1 MLVRWS
7 NPPPALFSVEGT
19 LVKKKTMKL
28 YTCMHAPW
36 MDGCFAEG
44 GAHYGRA
51 ACMRCG
57 GASARSAACAHTRCR
72 ASCSCHAWR
81 PHGKKNT
88 RRHRSI
94 LRVAPRFTTAPPAW
108 TRAVAAGSDIWP
120 RYGVLLAL
128 AGVVA
133 HIISPECDWEA
144 ALAMAHHANYSR
156 ARLALRLRDSNN
168 NPWN

>member
-1 MLVRWS
+1 MVRWS

-57 GASARSAACAHTRCR
+57 GASARSAARARSHTLSCVVLVPCMTTPRKEEHETTSVDFACGASLYDRSTSMDARRRCR
-72 ASCSCHAWR
+72 IRYLAPVRCSASS
-81 PHGKKNT
+81 
-88 RRHRSI
+88 
-94 LRVAPRFTTAPPAW
+94 
-108 TRAVAAGSDIWP
+108 
-120 RYGVLLAL
+120 L

-133 HIISPECDWEA
+133 HIISPE
-144 ALAMAHHANYSR
+144 
-156 ARLALRLRDSNN
+156 
-168 NPWN
+168 